1 MTKSHFSNRI
11 PKDNNNDIN
20 NNCAHNYL
28 EITTHSDNE
37 NGDNN
42 VNIVI
47 TDNNDNNNDNNN
59 NGPSGG
65 QRGVE
70 KSVSYIAGFVVQ
82 G

>member
-1 MTKSHFSNRI
+1 MVASIGILDPPRLLSADAGM
-11 PKDNNNDIN
+11 PAAADSELWNN
-20 NNCAHNYL
+20 
-28 EITTHSDNE
+28 
-37 NGDNN
+37 
-42 VNIVI
+42 
-47 TDNNDNNNDNNN
+47 NNN

>member
-1 MTKSHFSNRI
+1 MCLRTVVYFIVKTDVFENSMFKYVS
-11 PKDNNNDIN
+11 
-20 NNCAHNYL
+20 ATGGT
-28 EITTHSDNE
+28 IT
-37 NGDNN
+37 
-42 VNIVI
+42 II
-47 TDNNDNNNDNNN
+47 INNN